1 MNDQIQTED
10 IKNHREKELVEEI
23 AEKTPKKPESD
34 ELQKV
39 AKERIE
45 RMKKAF
51 KPTWLVR
58 QLDSQDD
65 KKGK

>member
-1 MNDQIQTED
+1 MSDQIQTEE
-10 IKNHREKELVEEI
+10 INNNKEKELVEEI
-23 AEKTPKKPESD
+23 AENTSEKSEFD

-45 RMKKAF
+45 RVKKAF
-51 KPTWLVR
+51 RPRWTIG
-58 QLDSQDD
+58 QLDTQDN